1 MTTHDPAY
9 FAGRALEEYDAARRA
24 ACAEA
29 KICHQ
34 ELAEAYRQ
42 RCMETLPAGTSVD
55 VTLKPKADHPQRR
68 QPIVRSNI
76 PVLTPSPIMAA
87 SPLRRA

>member
-29 KICHQ
+29 KICH
-34 ELAEAYRQ
+34 EKLAEAYRQ
-42 RCMETLPAGTSVD
+42 RCMETLPAGTKGHMV
-55 VTLKPKADHPQRR
+55 KAKADQPKRR
-68 QPIVRSNI
+68 QPIVSSNM
-76 PVLTPSPIMAA
+76 PALTPSPLMAA

>member
-1 MTTHDPAY
+1 MTTHDPVY
-9 FAGRALEEYDAARRA
+9 YAGRALEEDDAARRA

-29 KICHQ
+29 KICH
-34 ELAEAYRQ
+34 EKLAEAYSQ
-42 RCMETLPAGTSVD
+42 RRMETLLAGKKGHMGV
-55 VTLKPKADHPQRR
+55 KAKADHLKRR
-68 QPIVRSNI
+68 QPIVSSNM

>member
-29 KICHQ
+29 KICH
-34 ELAEAYRQ
+34 EKLAEAYRQ
-42 RCMETLPAGTSVD
+42 RCMETLPAGTKGHMV
-55 VTLKPKADHPQRR
+55 KAKAINRR
-68 QPIVRSNI
+68 GASRLS
-76 PVLTPSPIMAA
+76 AA
-87 SPLRRA
+87 ICRR